1 MHGTDAWSLSFADGY
16 RAVFRVGVEVVPGH
30 VHIVWEFIG
39 THAEYD
45 REYRVAVAAAALAA
59 RLPTETNAPTHPPPA
74 SRPSGDAVRLPLRGA
89 RRDGLATNKSPR
101 RRDRGPVPTSR
112 LRVRSPV
119 RHLRGPD
126 ARCRQRASRA

>member
-45 REYRVAVAAAALAA
+45 RIDVTKV
-59 RLPTETNAPTHPPPA
+59 
-74 SRPSGDAVRLPLRGA
+74 
-89 RRDGLATNKSPR
+89 
-101 RRDRGPVPTSR
+101 
-112 LRVRSPV
+112 
-119 RHLRGPD
+119 
-126 ARCRQRASRA
+126 